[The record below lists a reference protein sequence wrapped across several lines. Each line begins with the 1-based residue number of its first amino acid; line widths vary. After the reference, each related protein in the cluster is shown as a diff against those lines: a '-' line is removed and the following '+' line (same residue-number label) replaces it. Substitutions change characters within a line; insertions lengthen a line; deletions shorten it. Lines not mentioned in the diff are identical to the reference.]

1 MKTYGASRRAETVL
15 ESPPGA
21 MSTKAAS
28 CEPHDAVVVDQ
39 DCGRACVA
47 DGAGIER
54 LLSLYFKGGG
64 PRSRA
69 ASTDGEQFV
78 DPTRRVRVH
87 AREHVGQ
94 VRDRVGEI
102 GIPIFSAELPESTF
116 LLPNE
121 DRPLF
126 AVEPTWVQIQ

>member
-1 MKTYGASRRAETVL
+1 MTWTDVSACRENLLTTM
-15 ESPPGA
+15 PPG
-21 MSTKAAS
+21 
-28 CEPHDAVVVDQ
+28 
-39 DCGRACVA
+39 
-47 DGAGIER
+47 
-54 LLSLYFKGGG
+54 GGG

-126 AVEPTWVQIQ
+126 AVEPTSPRTIVVNQEDATGKQTALKFSAIIVEVKAIR